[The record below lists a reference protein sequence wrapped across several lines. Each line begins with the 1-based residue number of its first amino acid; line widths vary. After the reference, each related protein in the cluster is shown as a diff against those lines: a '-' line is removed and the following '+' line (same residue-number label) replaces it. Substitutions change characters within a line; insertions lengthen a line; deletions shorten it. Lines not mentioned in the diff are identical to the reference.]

1 MKRLVLSALIAGL
14 LSACVAS
21 SPMQV
26 AGGSKQQGE
35 VVLAFDYNVMQMPSV
50 NVQQGMQTAVAQ
62 CQSWGY
68 AGALPKGKPATVC
81 SGKTE
86 GGDCLAWRVTS
97 TFQCTG
103 VAQ

>member
-1 MKRLVLSALIAGL
+1 MKRLLLPALTAGL
-14 LSACVAS
+14 LSACVAP

-35 VVLAFDYNVMQMPSV
+35 VVLSFDYNVMQMPTV
-50 NVQQGMQTAVAQ
+50 NVQQGMQTAAAQ
-62 CQSWGY
+62 CQGWGY
-68 AGALPKGKPATVC
+68 AGALPKGKPTTAC
-81 SGKTE
+81 SSKTE

-97 TFQCTG
+97 KFQCTG